1 MSWPIF
7 ELTDEIL
14 NQRKMAKILRY
25 QICSLKWKKY
35 ERQGGDKM
43 AWFNTILLLVLGL
56 ELALIYV
63 RLGNP
68 ENKDTK

>member
-1 MSWPIF
+1 
-7 ELTDEIL
+7 
-14 NQRKMAKILRY
+14 
-25 QICSLKWKKY
+25 
-35 ERQGGDKM
+35 M
-43 AWFNTILLLVLGL
+43 AWLNTILLLVLGL